1 MCKIITEII
10 NCLQGSGSRVSFVF
24 YFLMNVT
31 VRRIYWLCILACTN
45 TTLEHMQI
53 ARCWLRVITDHNTC
67 FVYHNLLKLFSS
79 GLIWPFLAG
88 YSTLILRNSFL
99 MTAEILHCTWS
110 LRTSVAHYGFLFCSE
125 SFWLNMLLSKY
136 HGQFKSINC

>member
-1 MCKIITEII
+1 MCKIISEII

-31 VRRIYWLCILACTN
+31 VRRKYWLCILACTN
-45 TTLEHMQI
+45 TTLT
-53 ARCWLRVITDHNTC
+53 RCWLQVITDHNTC
-67 FVYHNLLKLFSS
+67 FVYHSLLKLFSP
-79 GLIWPFLAG
+79 GLIWPFFAS

-99 MTAEILHCTWS
+99 MTAEVLHCTWP
-110 LRTSVAHYGFLFCSE
+110 LRTRMAHYGFLFCSE

-136 HGQFKSINC
+136 DRQFKSMNC